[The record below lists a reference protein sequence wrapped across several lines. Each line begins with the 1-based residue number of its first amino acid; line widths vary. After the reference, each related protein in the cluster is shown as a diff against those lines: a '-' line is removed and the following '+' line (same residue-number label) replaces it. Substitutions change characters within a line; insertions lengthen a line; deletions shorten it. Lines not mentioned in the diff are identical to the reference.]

1 MTQGKGNHPEFDDAI
16 NAMKRNEPTGTEV
29 GAAAGRVWQKLQ
41 STDLEDAPE
50 MIRGCEDVSKL
61 LPTYLAGQLSAQRSL
76 LVETHL
82 RDCVA
87 CRRKAEGRESANV
100 LKWTRAEAA
109 RPVGAFP
116 RFALA
121 AATMVL
127 AVVGF
132 FTYSNYFAIPAGAR
146 ATLQSVDGTAYRVT
160 PEGDQAIAVGEQLN
174 DGDVL
179 RTASGAHA
187 FVKLSDGSL
196 VEVRERSEF
205 NVKARGKD
213 MTIALDRGAVIVQAA
228 KRDTGHLYVKT
239 PDCRVGVTGTIFSVN
254 SGVKGSRVLVVEGSV
269 EVQHGANDDMLRPGD
284 QVATGDNMTPVS
296 AEEEIAWSRNLSK
309 HLELLASLKKL
320 QKSLEQV
327 SLPAPRYNSTLLGRM
342 PADTLFY
349 ASLPNAGQALEEAN
363 RILQA
368 QIAQSASLREWF
380 AHGDPDAA
388 NKMNETIA
396 KIRSLSDYLGDEV
409 VVVGFGG
416 QKSGMAVIAE
426 VRRTGLADFLRTQFK
441 DAKGKRD
448 LRVIGESDL
457 VSSSDQTGE
466 PVALVRQNE
475 VIFAGDR
482 ASLIRV
488 NAQLNAG
495 GAGLESTEFGK
506 RLLDAYSRGA
516 GFLLGADL
524 HAVIADKKSARNSRR
539 HHHGLEQTGFEDMR
553 YLIVEHREVNQVPE
567 NRMVLDFAGARRGVP
582 SWLGA
587 PGPMGALEF
596 VSRNAAVAVA
606 VVAKDPQLIFDDILT
621 MEANSAR
628 RHSEL
633 AETEAKLKL
642 RIREDLAA
650 HFGGDG
656 VIALDGPV
664 LPTPAWKFVVEVHDT
679 VGLQASLAS
688 LVQACSEEAIQ
699 RGGSGV
705 DLKTED
711 VGGQRYY
718 TIQSRSSK
726 AKPMYYTFAAGYMI
740 IGPDRATL
748 MNTLRTR
755 LTGDSLARSGEFKAL
770 LPKDDNANY
779 SFIAYQNLAPIL
791 QPLLSTVDN
800 EQAKVI
806 QELAA
811 DSRPSVVAGWG
822 RNDRI
827 EAVTNS
833 RLLGFDWL
841 ALGSLFPDSQGTRNR
856 RNP

>member
-1 MTQGKGNHPEFDDAI
+1 
-16 NAMKRNEPTGTEV
+16 
-29 GAAAGRVWQKLQ
+29 
-41 STDLEDAPE
+41 
-50 MIRGCEDVSKL
+50 
-61 LPTYLAGQLSAQRSL
+61 
-76 LVETHL
+76 
-82 RDCVA
+82 
-87 CRRKAEGRESANV
+87 
-100 LKWTRAEAA
+100 
-109 RPVGAFP
+109 
-116 RFALA
+116 
-121 AATMVL
+121 
-127 AVVGF
+127 
-132 FTYSNYFAIPAGAR
+132 
-146 ATLQSVDGTAYRVT
+146 
-160 PEGDQAIAVGEQLN
+160 
-174 DGDVL
+174 
-179 RTASGAHA
+179 
-187 FVKLSDGSL
+187 VKLSDGSL

-205 NVKARGKD
+205 AVNARGKN

-228 KRDTGHLYVKT
+228 KRKAGHLYVKT

-269 EVQHGANDDMLRPGD
+269 EVQHGSNDDMLHPGD
-284 QVATGDNMTPVS
+284 QVATGENMTPVS
-296 AEEEIAWSRNLSK
+296 AEDEIAWSKDLPK

-320 QKSLEQV
+320 QRSLEQV
-327 SLPAPRYNSTLLGRM
+327 SLPAPRYNSTLLSRM

-416 QKSGMAVIAE
+416 PKSGMAVVAE

-441 DAKGKRD
+441 DPNGRHN

-457 VSSSDQTGE
+457 VSSTDQAGE

-488 NAQLNAG
+488 NAQLNASG
-495 GAGLESTEFGK
+495 PGLESTDFGK

-539 HHHGLEQTGFEDMR
+539 HNHELRQTGFEDMR
-553 YLIVEHREVNQVPE
+553 YLIVEHREINQVPE
-567 NRMVLDFAGARRGVP
+567 NRMVLDFAAARRGIP

-606 VVAKDPQLIFDDILT
+606 VVTKDPQLIFDDILSF
-621 MEANSAR
+621 EANSPER
-628 RHSEL
+628 QSEL
-633 AETEAKLKL
+633 AETEGKLKL
-642 RIREDLAA
+642 KIREDLAA
-650 HFGGDG
+650 HFGGDL
-656 VIALDGPV
+656 VVALDGPV
-664 LPTPAWKFVVEVHDT
+664 LPTPAWKFVVEVHDAE
-679 VGLQASLAS
+679 GLQASLTS
-688 LVQACSEEAIQ
+688 LVQTFNEEAPQ
-699 RGGSGV
+699 KGGSGV
-705 DLKTED
+705 DLKTEEA
-711 VGGQRYY
+711 GGQRYY
-718 TIQSRSSK
+718 TLQSRSSQ
-726 AKPMYYTFAAGYMI
+726 AKPMYYTFAAGYMV

-755 LTGDSLARSGEFKAL
+755 LTGDSLARSGEFKSL

-779 SFIAYQNLAPIL
+779 SFVAYQNLAPIL

-822 RNDRI
+822 RENRI

-841 ALGSLFPDSQGTRNR
+841 ALGSLFSDSQGTRDR